1 VLDTAWPPELV
12 AAGRA
17 RDINRADEAA
27 RSGAEMTVGA
37 RVRTSVQ
44 ADAETVAAAEQ
55 FAELIKGET
64 LTVELELSV
73 EDVKEPVVLVAAAEV
88 QA

>member
-1 VLDTAWPPELV
+1 
-12 AAGRA
+12 
-17 RDINRADEAA
+17 
-27 RSGAEMTVGA
+27 
-37 RVRTSVQ
+37 
-44 ADAETVAAAEQ
+44 VAAAEQ

>member
-1 VLDTAWPPELV
+1 LTPELE
-12 AAGRA
+12 AEGRA
-17 RDINRADEAA
+17 RDLIRAVQAA
-27 RSGAEMTVGA
+27 RKSADMTVGA